1 MSTST
6 NNTVSRRGLLGAGAI
21 AFPLLVLVAY
31 LFVSRASVRWF
42 SPWSDYLALG
52 LAVASGAIC
61 FWNLLPRSGWWRYL
75 MLAGYVFA
83 GAVLLSIFTL
93 AFVCAAFSD
102 CL

>member
-1 MSTST
+1 MSTAT
-6 NNTVSRRGLLGAGAI
+6 NNTLSRRGLLLAGAI
-21 AFPLLVLVAY
+21 AFPLLVLVVY
-31 LFVSRASVRWF
+31 LIGSRASVRWF

-61 FWNLLPRSGWWRYL
+61 VWKLLPRSGWRYL
-75 MLAGYVFA
+75 MMVAYVVA

-93 AFVCAAFSD
+93 GFVCAAFED